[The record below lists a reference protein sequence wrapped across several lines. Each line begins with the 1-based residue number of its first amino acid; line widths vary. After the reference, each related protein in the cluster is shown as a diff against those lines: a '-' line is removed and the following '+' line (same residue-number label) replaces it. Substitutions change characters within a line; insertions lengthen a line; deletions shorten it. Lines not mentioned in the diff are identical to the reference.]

1 MGTLSEA
8 LKYLN
13 THHVLSLATVQ
24 ENLPWVAPVFYVV
37 YDTGLVFLSA
47 PHTRHSK
54 NIASNPDV
62 SASIQQDYSDWKD
75 IKGIQLEGTVSVV
88 ADEDKSKVID
98 CYSRKFPVAGAD
110 APAEIVRALDKV
122 WWYEIRVGRLLYI
135 DNSKGFGCRE
145 EVDCDELFSSGRE
158 SAR

>member
-1 MGTLSEA
+1 MGTHSEA

-13 THHVLSLATVQ
+13 SHHVLCLATAH
-24 ENLPWVAPVFYVV
+24 ENLPWVAPVFYAV

-47 PHTRHSK
+47 PHTRHCK

-62 SASIQQDYSDWKD
+62 SASIQQDYSDWKE
-75 IKGIQLEGTVSVV
+75 IKGIQLEGRASVV
-88 ADEDKSKVID
+88 RDEDRLRVID

-122 WWYEIRVGRLLYI
+122 WWFEIKLGSLFYI
-135 DNSKGFGCRE
+135 DNSKGFGSRE
-145 EVDCDELFSSGRE
+145 EIDCDGLFSP
-158 SAR
+158 SA